1 MKHKKKLDEEK
12 ALREKDKNLFK
23 LKEDRHLK
31 DIEKLKKRREQG
43 LTTDQGTAQEMSLGN
58 FLEKV
63 FKEFGDEI
71 IPIKK
76 GESGGDRLQK
86 INHQGVQIGNIL
98 YESKETGSFSN
109 KWISKLQSDMKT
121 SKASIGIIFT
131 VALPKD
137 FDNEKGFSQKGNI
150 FICKHNYDTL
160 RYLALTRR
168 YMMVSLFEKNQ
179 VEKKDNRLSADE
191 FFEAANTQNLFHLA
205 DDHFFNIGQNIDK
218 SITNLNNAKKNFT
231 DMDKFLDEIFK
242 LTFTHGL
249 KRKKK

>member
-1 MKHKKKLDEEK
+1 M
-12 ALREKDKNLFK
+12 
-23 LKEDRHLK
+23 
-31 DIEKLKKRREQG
+31 EKLKKRMEQG

-71 IPIKK
+71 ISIKK

-168 YMMVSLFEKNQ
+168 YMMVNLYEKNQ
-179 VEKKDNRLSADE
+179 GQKKDNKLSADE
-191 FFEAANTQNLFHLA
+191 FFEAATTQNIFHLM
-205 DDHFFNIGQNIDK
+205 DDHFFNVGQNIDK
-218 SITNLNNAKKNFT
+218 SINSLNNAKKNFT

-242 LTFTHGL
+242 LASTHGL
-249 KRKKK
+249 KRKKKN